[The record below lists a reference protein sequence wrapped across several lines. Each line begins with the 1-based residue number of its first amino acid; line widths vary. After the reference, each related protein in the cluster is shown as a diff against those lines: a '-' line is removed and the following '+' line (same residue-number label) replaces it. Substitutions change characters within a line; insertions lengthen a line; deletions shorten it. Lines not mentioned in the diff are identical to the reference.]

1 MKAVRSAAVDLAIAA
16 AASVLAKKTGGSVQS
31 GLFDD
36 AVNEVKTRL
45 N

>member
-16 AASVLAKKTGGSVQS
+16 AESVLAKKADGSVQS
-31 GLFDD
+31 GLFND
-36 AVNEVKTRL
+36 AVKEVKTRL